1 MIQDKMQ
8 ILEKDIVIPDVVL
21 KKAENAFDI
30 IHADEKCRENQDL
43 EKEIRES
50 RKAKKEGEEKRKMI
64 KVRESAIKSNR
75 RLKTRLKAACVLA
88 AVLVLAFGTACFA
101 YHMNWSRGIE
111 NSLHATEE
119 IKTQAEEIKL
129 ADFPEQSVTCNG
141 ITVTAKQSIVD
152 NYYALLSFEVS
163 GFELADN
170 EEPAFEY
177 MDALVDGEFVS
188 WDASFYDG
196 VIAGDMGKAVYEDG
210 TPLQTDADG
219 RTISR
224 YKAED
229 RGKAVYEDGTP
240 LQTDSDGRTISRYKT
255 EDGTLEY
262 HMYLNAQNREGF
274 FLNKP
279 VSVKLKNLGTYTNRG
294 EYENRMAGE
303 WSFNWTLQGSD
314 EIYKAECNA
323 PLGDTGVT
331 VTGVEI
337 SPISIK
343 AVYDAPRQTIQEEAA
358 HAETGETFLHE
369 TYVEPPALVGVR
381 MKDGT
386 AYPYLYMGPGQM
398 GYMSKDSSQYVYMFA
413 VDRILDVNQVDAFL
427 FQKSESGE
435 RTGTEDDCYVVEIGR
450 EEY

>member
-8 ILEKDIVIPDVVL
+8 ILEKDIVIPDIVL
-21 KKAENAFDI
+21 EKANKAFDI
-30 IHADEKCRENQDL
+30 IHADEKRRENQD
-43 EKEIRES
+43 
-50 RKAKKEGEEKRKMI
+50 AKKARK
-64 KVRESAIKSNR
+64 VNR
-75 RLKTRLKAACVLA
+75 RFKARVKAACVLA
-88 AVLVLAFGTACFA
+88 AVFVLAFGTACFA
-101 YHMNWSRGIE
+101 YYMNWSRGIE
-111 NSLHATEE
+111 NTLHTTEE

-196 VIAGDMGKAVYEDG
+196 VIAGENGKPVYEDG
-210 TPLQTDADG
+210 SPLQTDADG

-229 RGKAVYEDGTP
+229 
-240 LQTDSDGRTISRYKT
+240 
-255 EDGTLEY
+255 GTLEY
-262 HMYLNAQNREGF
+262 HMYLMSNNREGF
-274 FLNKP
+274 FINKP
-279 VSVKLKNLGTYTNRG
+279 ISVNLKNLGTYTNRG
-294 EYENRMAGE
+294 EYENRTAGE

-358 HAETGETFLHE
+358 HAETGESFMYE
-369 TYVEPPALVGVR
+369 TEAEPPALIGVR

-450 EEY
+450 EE